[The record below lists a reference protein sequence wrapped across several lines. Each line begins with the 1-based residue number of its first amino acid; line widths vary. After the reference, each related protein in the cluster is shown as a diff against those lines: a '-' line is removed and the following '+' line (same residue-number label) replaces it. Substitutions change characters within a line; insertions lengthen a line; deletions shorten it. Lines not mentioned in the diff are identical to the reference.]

1 MNRGEVILAILVLL
15 ISWILFFSET
25 GSAES
30 KISYP
35 DLCPSVTLW
44 PGTIYEVT
52 IPGIVVEG

>member
-1 MNRGEVILAILVLL
+1 MNRDGLILAIFLL
-15 ISWILFFSET
+15 IFWILFSLQA

-35 DLCPSVTLW
+35 DLYPPITLW

-52 IPGIVVEG
+52 IPGIVLEG